1 MEEQRFKLHA
11 PYKPTGDQPQ
21 AIEKLVKGL
30 KTDPE
35 FNKLYQTEYGAASIV
50 PASDPRPT
58 ISLTRDAATV
68 FASVADME
76 E

>member
-1 MEEQRFKLHA
+1 MEQKGVDAGELFDADLKSVA
-11 PYKPTGDQPQ
+11 

-30 KTDPE
+30 KTDLE
-35 FNKLYQTEYGAASIV
+35 FNKLYRTEYGAASIV